1 MNKKIASIEKN
12 DTWKL
17 VPKLK
22 EKKPIDVK
30 WIFKEKN
37 NVKREVKRYKARL
50 VVKDYNQ
57 KHNID
62 YNEVFALVARLE
74 TIRFIIVTIAQYRW
88 RIYQIDVKSSFFLM
102 VFFKIRST
110 LSNLWNMKW
119 RDIKT
124 MY

>member
-1 MNKKIASIEKN
+1 
-12 DTWKL
+12 
-17 VPKLK
+17 
-22 EKKPIDVK
+22 
-30 WIFKEKN
+30 
-37 NVKREVKRYKARL
+37 

-57 KHNID
+57 KHKID

-110 LSNLWNMKW
+110 LSNLWNMK
-119 RDIKT
+119 
-124 MY
+124 